1 MKATLII
8 MAVLLLVIIITLF
21 IRGFNSRKGISPG
34 LIDGKLTQC
43 SKKPN
48 CVCSDVKKD
57 AQHYISPL
65 ILPKNSVRETHSLI
79 KDIINNMG
87 GVLVLEKE
95 HYLSFN
101 FSSALFGF
109 VDDVEIRFDS
119 NGGEIHFRSASRVG
133 TSDFG
138 VNRKRITKIK
148 KLIKK
153 HLINES

>member
-8 MAVLLLVIIITLF
+8 MSILLIVIIITLF
-21 IRGFNSRKGISPG
+21 IRGVSSRKGVSPG

-48 CVCSDVKKD
+48 CVCSDVKTD
-57 AQHYISPL
+57 TQHYISPL
-65 ILPKNSVRETHSLI
+65 ILPDNSVRVKHSLI
-79 KDIINNMG
+79 KDIINDMG

-95 HYLSFN
+95 NYFSFN
-101 FSSALFGF
+101 FTSALFSF

-119 NGGEIHFRSASRVG
+119 NGGAIHFRSASRVG

-138 VNRKRITKIK
+138 VNRKRINEIK
-148 KLIKK
+148 KLLSRKI
-153 HLINES
+153 